1 MLRPAMRASGP
12 TPLRLLGGSF
22 LLLVAVGTVLLKLP
36 FATPADQRIGWV
48 DALFTATS
56 ATCVTGLAVR
66 DTGTGFTFGGQLVI
80 LGLIQ
85 AGGLGIMTFSLF
97 ILALVRGG
105 RVSLA
110 QRALFEQS
118 LAGAIG
124 HHLWPMLR
132 LVLRFTFAAEALG
145 ALLLF
150 IRWRGRLG
158 TAEAAWSAVFHA
170 VSAFCNAGFS
180 LWSDNLIGFRGD
192 PWTILTISGLIVL
205 GGLGFLTVYDL
216 WTSPRLD
223 GRLSVNSK
231 LALVV
236 SGVLIAGGALLVW
249 MLEARRAFAGMG
261 ALEQALAALFQSVTT
276 RTAGF
281 NSVDIGALAPGTL
294 FLMTILMFVGGSPG
308 SCAGGIKTTTLGI
321 LVLAAVTRLRGHLN
335 VNVFRRTLPPT
346 IVRDALTVALGA
358 VAGAVAAVFVL
369 LLIESPGRTVDQ
381 ERAVFIGFLFE
392 TVSALGTVGLS
403 TGVTPT
409 LSPAGRLFVSLLMFC
424 GRLGPLTLATAF
436 AAGSRSR
443 DWRYPEE
450 EVMVG

>member
-1 MLRPAMRASGP
+1 MLPRSMRASGP
-12 TPLRLLGGSF
+12 TPLRLLIGSF

-66 DTGTGFTFGGQLVI
+66 DTGTGFTAGGQLVI
-80 LGLIQ
+80 LGLVQ

-110 QRALFEQS
+110 QRALFEQT

-124 HHLWPMLR
+124 HQLWPMLR
-132 LVLRFTFAAEALG
+132 LVLVFTFGVEALG

-150 IRWRGRLG
+150 VRWRGDLG
-158 TAEAAWSAVFHA
+158 TGEAAWAAVFHA

-180 LWSDNLIGFRGD
+180 LWADNLVGFRGD
-192 PWTILTISGLIVL
+192 PWTILTVSALVVL

-216 WTSPRLD
+216 WTSSRLD
-223 GRLSVNSK
+223 ERLSVNSK

-236 SGVLIAGGALLVW
+236 SGVLIVAGALLVW

-261 ALEQALAALFQSVTT
+261 PLEQALAALFQSVTT

-308 SCAGGIKTTTLGI
+308 SCAGGVKTTTLGI

-335 VNVFRRTLPPT
+335 VNAFRRTLSPVT
-346 IVRDALTVALGA
+346 VRDALTVALGA

-369 LLIESPGRTVDQ
+369 LLIESPGRTVDH

-392 TVSALGTVGLS
+392 AVSALGTVGLS

-424 GRLGPLTLATAF
+424 GRLGPLTLVTAF
-436 AAGSRSR
+436 AAGRGSR
-443 DWRYPEE
+443 DWKYPEE
-450 EVMVG
+450 QVMVG